1 MLAWMRGTNY
11 MALLTRT
18 ALAAAE
24 AGWLPDA
31 WLRWGVRRLCRER
44 LGDLVVPVSESQQTQ
59 LVKFV
64 AEMDAAPIALV
75 PERANSQHYEVP
87 ALFFNNVLGPQQ
99 KYSCCYWEKGV
110 TDLGQAERR
119 TLEITC
125 ERARLENGM
134 SILELGCGWGSLTLW
149 LAKQYP
155 ESQITAVSNSS
166 SQRDY
171 ITAEAI
177 RRKLNNIDVITA
189 DINTFMP
196 VSRFDRVMS
205 IEMFEHLRNHR
216 QIFSRIKSWLMPDG
230 LFFMHIFTHHSQP
243 YFFEDRGADDWMSR
257 HFFSG
262 GMMPCHD
269 LPLSF
274 QDDLKMVKR
283 WWWSGIHYQKT
294 AEAWLKNL
302 DNRRTTV
309 TSIFEQTYGESVANV
324 WCQRWR
330 LFFMACAELFGLE
343 RGNVW
348 GVSHYLFEKRPD

>member
-1 MLAWMRGTNY
+1 
-11 MALLTRT
+11 MALATHV

-24 AGWLPDA
+24 AGWIPDS

-44 LGDLVVPVSESQQTQ
+44 LGELETLAAESQQTQ
-59 LVKFV
+59 VETFV
-64 AEMDAAPIALV
+64 DGMDAAPIALV

-243 YFFEDRGADDWMSR
+243 YFSR
-257 HFFSG
+257 IAVLMTG
-262 GMMPCHD
+262 
-269 LPLSF
+269 
-274 QDDLKMVKR
+274 
-283 WWWSGIHYQKT
+283 
-294 AEAWLKNL
+294 
-302 DNRRTTV
+302 
-309 TSIFEQTYGESVANV
+309 
-324 WCQRWR
+324 
-330 LFFMACAELFGLE
+330 
-343 RGNVW
+343 
-348 GVSHYLFEKRPD
+348 

>member
-11 MALLTRT
+11 MALMTRT

-24 AGWLPDA
+24 AGWVPDA
-31 WLRWGVRRLCRER
+31 LLRWGVRRLCRER
-44 LGDLVVPVSESQQTQ
+44 LGDLVVPVSESRQTQ
-59 LVKFV
+59 LGKFV

-99 KYSCCYWEKGV
+99 KYSCCYWEKDV
-110 TDLGQAERR
+110 RDLGQAERR

-230 LFFMHIFTHHSQP
+230 LSLCIFLLTIVSHIF
-243 YFFEDRGADDWMSR
+243 SR
-257 HFFSG
+257 IAVLMTG
-262 GMMPCHD
+262 
-269 LPLSF
+269 
-274 QDDLKMVKR
+274 
-283 WWWSGIHYQKT
+283 
-294 AEAWLKNL
+294 
-302 DNRRTTV
+302 
-309 TSIFEQTYGESVANV
+309 
-324 WCQRWR
+324 
-330 LFFMACAELFGLE
+330 
-343 RGNVW
+343 
-348 GVSHYLFEKRPD
+348 